1 MRYRSLLAGAAMMSA
16 AAVAQADQQTTDGL
30 YSADKLMDAQVH
42 LQNEDQNIGEVE
54 DLLFGD
60 DMSLQAI
67 VIETDDDSFDPQ
79 DQGYVIQRGDFTVE
93 TSNDTDLNDLQYNVI
108 VDLDRDALKQQP
120 TWSNDWWQEAR
131 QQASQTWQ
139 QTSDA
144 ASSAWQDT
152 RQATSS
158 LLQRAG
164 EALDGDQSQ

>member
-1 MRYRSLLAGAAMMSA
+1 MFYRSILAGAVMMSA
-16 AAVAQADQQTTDGL
+16 ATLAQASQPATDGL
-30 YSADKLMDAQVH
+30 YSADKLMDAHVH
-42 LQNEDQNIGEVE
+42 LQNEDKDIGEVE

-60 DMSLQAI
+60 DMTLQAI

-79 DQGYVIQRGDFTVE
+79 DHGYVIQRGDFTVE
-93 TSNDTDLNDLQYNVI
+93 TSNDTDLDNLEYNVI

-120 TWSNDWWQEAR
+120 TWSNDWWQNAR

-139 QTSDA
+139 KTSDA
-144 ASSAWQDT
+144 ANSAWQDT

-164 EALDGDQSQ
+164 VALEN